1 MSSLEQHLADTTA
14 NLNAQMCELA
24 ELRERVRKAQL
35 ATPKSPQPKQ
45 WNAHGAIS
53 PLAYQK
59 CSMNLPSN
67 SR

>member
-1 MSSLEQHLADTTA
+1 MSSLEQYLADTTA

-35 ATPKSPQPKQ
+35 AAPKSPQPKQ

-53 PLAYQK
+53 R
-59 CSMNLPSN
+59 SLPKMHHEPAVGQ
-67 SR
+67 R